1 MTLPVPRRGR
11 ILLSV
16 VVAAAALCAGST
28 PGVAQQP
35 SPATPP
41 PAKSGAHAPANSGA
55 TKEKSPNP
63 CMAGSSAEG
72 VEAPVSAEC
81 SRAASHSIG
90 VLWGSQLRSTGVPP
104 SSVEIAQITQGI
116 RAALTGK
123 TTLADDDR
131 ENIRVLLASGVQ
143 ANHHAA
149 EKFLAENGKKPG
161 VVTTSSGL
169 QYQELKAGSGASP
182 KASDTVVVTYR
193 GTLLDGTEFDASSRH
208 GGQPASFEVDRVIPG
223 WTEALQLMKPGA
235 KWKVFVPP
243 RLAYDL
249 RPPTPA
255 IPPGALLVFDVE
267 LLSVKPVSAP
277 PPASPA
283 PAAPIPQSALP
294 KATGKPPLNAPES
307 PNSPAPAA
315 TTPASK

>member
-11 ILLSV
+11 ILLTG
-16 VVAAAALCAGST
+16 VVAAAALCAASM

-35 SPATPP
+35 SPTTPP
-41 PAKSGAHAPANSGA
+41 PAKSGAHAPAKSGD
-55 TKEKSPNP
+55 TKEKGPNP
-63 CMAGSSAEG
+63 CVATTGAGM
-72 VEAPVSAEC
+72 EAPVSAEC

-104 SSVEIAQITQGI
+104 SSVEIAQITLGI
-116 RAALTGK
+116 RQALTGK
-123 TTLADDDR
+123 ITIADDDR

-149 EKFLAENGKKPG
+149 EKFLADNGKKPG
-161 VVTTSSGL
+161 VVTTASGL

-182 KASDTVVVTYR
+182 KATDTVVVTYR
-193 GTLLDGTEFDASSRH
+193 GTLLDGTEFDASSKH
-208 GGQPASFEVDRVIPG
+208 GGQPATFEVDRVIPG

-255 IPPGALLVFDVE
+255 IPPGALLLFDVE
-267 LLSVKPVSAP
+267 LLSVKPASAP
-277 PPASPA
+277 QPASPA

-294 KATGKPPLNAPES
+294 KSTGKPPVNAPES
-307 PNSPAPAA
+307 PNSPPPASIA
-315 TTPASK
+315 PASK

>member
-11 ILLSV
+11 ILLTV
-16 VVAAAALCAGST
+16 VVAAAALCAGSM

-35 SPATPP
+35 SSATPP
-41 PAKSGAHAPANSGA
+41 PAKPGAHAPAKSGDAKENSPHPCVA
-55 TKEKSPNP
+55 TTS
-63 CMAGSSAEG
+63 GEG
-72 VEAPVSAEC
+72 TEAPVSAEC

-116 RAALTGK
+116 REALTGK
-123 TTLADDDR
+123 TTIADDDR

-149 EKFLAENGKKPG
+149 EKFLAANGKKPG

-182 KASDTVVVTYR
+182 KATDTVVANYR
-193 GTLLDGTEFDASSRH
+193 GTLLDGTEFDASAKH
-208 GGQPASFEVDRVIPG
+208 GGPQTFEVGHLIPG

-235 KWKVFVPP
+235 KWKLFVPP

-249 RPPTPA
+249 RPPTPQ
-255 IPPGALLVFDVE
+255 IPPGALLVFEME
-267 LLSVKPVSAP
+267 LVSVKPPSAP
-277 PPASPA
+277 PAASPA
-283 PAAPIPQSALP
+283 PAAPIPQ
-294 KATGKPPLNAPES
+294 
-307 PNSPAPAA
+307 
-315 TTPASK
+315 PASK